1 MKVPHR
7 RTELTDHLSDM
18 QNFMPAAHR
27 DLIREIQGLP
37 PLWPLADKQP
47 YNDVLEAMATFRET
61 HLGFAHEYID
71 RRVTDPRGTGGTPYM
86 KWLAQLISET
96 RAHQIDG

>member
-1 MKVPHR
+1 
-7 RTELTDHLSDM
+7 M
-18 QNFMPAAHR
+18 QNFMQAAHR
-27 DLIREIQGLP
+27 EPIAEIRELP
-37 PLWPLADKQP
+37 PLRPLADKEP

-71 RRVTDPRGTGGTPYM
+71 KRVADPRGTGGTPYM

-96 RAHQIDG
+96 RAHQIP